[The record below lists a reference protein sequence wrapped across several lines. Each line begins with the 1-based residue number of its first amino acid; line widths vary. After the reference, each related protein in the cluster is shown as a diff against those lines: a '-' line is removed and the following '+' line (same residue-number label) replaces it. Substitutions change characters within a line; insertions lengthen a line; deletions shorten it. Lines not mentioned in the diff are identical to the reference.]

1 MNAINDSKLSEFCS
15 HFSPSNIRG
24 LHTLQSDAAAY
35 LSKEAFPTTRNERFK
50 YTRLQKL
57 LNANFS
63 AFETLSYEQI
73 SKYRIVKDVP
83 TIYVNGPQIFIP
95 QQLISS
101 VTISSITESTLAFH
115 SETYQDVFGA
125 MNTLYASNG
134 CSISVND
141 NATLDQ
147 PIQIIYLHSGGAHF
161 YRNQLK
167 FGSNSEAQIVLAHF
181 SISSSVGF
189 SHTHTQIEV
198 AQDARIK
205 LHKVQCCEEGQF
217 DFNEERIF
225 QDKQS
230 NFEINTVSLNG
241 SFIRN
246 DLSVQVQG
254 EHAETRLNGAYLLN
268 AQQHVA
274 NYTTIDHQV
283 PNCESFE
290 TYKGLIDDHATA
302 VFNGKV
308 FVRQDAQKTNA
319 FQSNANILLSENGSV
334 NSKPELEIY
343 ADDVK
348 CSHGST
354 TGQLD
359 ENALFYLKARGLS
372 TKAAKSLLLQA
383 FMDDVLQVF
392 QPEEL
397 RTFIFNVLATRF
409 NWQIED

>member
-1 MNAINDSKLSEFCS
+1 MSAITDSKLSEFCNQ
-15 HFSPSNIRG
+15 FLPTPIPG
-24 LHTLQSDAAAY
+24 LKTLQSDAAAF
-35 LSKEAFPTTRNERFK
+35 LSKEVFPTTRNERFK

-63 AFETLSYEQI
+63 AFETLSYEQLSAYQI
-73 SKYRIVKDVP
+73 IQDIP
-83 TIYVNGPQIFIP
+83 TIYVNGPQLFIP
-95 QQLISS
+95 QQLIAN
-101 VTISSITESTLAFH
+101 VTISSINDSTLAFQN
-115 SETYQDVFGA
+115 EAYKDVFGA

-134 CSISVND
+134 CMISLND
-141 NATLDQ
+141 GVTLDQ

-167 FGSNSEAQIVLAHF
+167 FGRNTEAQIVLAHF
-181 SISSSVGF
+181 SISNSVGF

-230 NFEINTVSLNG
+230 NFEINTVSLKG

-246 DLSVQVQG
+246 DLSAQVQG
-254 EHAETRLNGAYLLN
+254 EHAQTKLNGAYLLN
-268 AQQHVA
+268 ANQHVA

-397 RTFIFNVLATRF
+397 RAFIFKVLATRF

>member
-1 MNAINDSKLSEFCS
+1 MSAITDSKLSEFCNQ
-15 HFSPSNIRG
+15 FLPTPIPG
-24 LHTLQSDAAAY
+24 LKTLQSDAAAF
-35 LSKEAFPTTRNERFK
+35 LSKEVFPTTRNERFK

-63 AFETLSYEQI
+63 AFETLSYEQLSAYQI
-73 SKYRIVKDVP
+73 IQDIP
-83 TIYVNGPQIFIP
+83 TIYVNGPQLFIP
-95 QQLISS
+95 QQLIAN
-101 VTISSITESTLAFH
+101 VTISSINDSTLAFQN
-115 SETYQDVFGA
+115 EAYKDVFGA

-134 CSISVND
+134 CMISLND
-141 NATLDQ
+141 GVTLDQ

-161 YRNQLK
+161 HRNQLK
-167 FGSNSEAQIVLAHF
+167 FGRNTEAQIVLAHF
-181 SISSSVGF
+181 SISNSVGF

-230 NFEINTVSLNG
+230 NFEINTVSLKG

-246 DLSVQVQG
+246 DLSAQVQG
-254 EHAETRLNGAYLLN
+254 EHAQTKLNGAYLLN
-268 AQQHVA
+268 ANQHVA

-397 RTFIFNVLATRF
+397 RAFIFKVLATRF

>member
-1 MNAINDSKLSEFCS
+1 MNAIDSKLSGFCGQ
-15 HFSPSNIRG
+15 FSPSPIQALNT
-24 LHTLQSDAAAY
+24 LHGAANAF
-35 LSKEAFPTTRNERFK
+35 LAAEVFPTTRNERFK

-57 LNANFS
+57 QNAAFS
-63 AFETLSYEQI
+63 ALEPLSFEQLSTYKIIQ
-73 SKYRIVKDVP
+73 DAP
-83 TIYVNGPQIFIP
+83 TIYINGPHIFIP
-95 QQLISS
+95 EQLS
-101 VTISSITESTLAFH
+101 SSISIVSSLDSNIAFK
-115 SETYQDVFGA
+115 SEEFKDVFGA

-134 CSISVND
+134 CSITVKENT
-141 NATLDQ
+141 TLEG
-147 PIQIIYLHSGGAHF
+147 PIQIIFLHTGAQFF

-167 FGSNSEAQIVLAHF
+167 FGRNSEAQIVLAHF
-181 SISSSVGF
+181 SITDSIGF

-198 AQDARIK
+198 AQDARVK
-205 LHKVQCCEEGQF
+205 VHKVQACEDGHF

-225 QDKQS
+225 QDQQS
-230 NFEINTVSLNG
+230 NFEINTISLKG

-246 DLSVQVQG
+246 DLSAQVLG
-254 EHAETRLNGAYLLN
+254 EHAETKLNGAYLLN
-268 AQQHVA
+268 EQQHVA

-308 FVRQDAQKTNA
+308 FVRKDAQKTNA
-319 FQSNANILLSENGSV
+319 FQSNANILLSENASV

-372 TKAAKSLLLQA
+372 EKAAKTLLLQA

-397 RTFIFNVLATRF
+397 RTFIFKSLAVRF
-409 NWQIED
+409 NWQLED

>member
-1 MNAINDSKLSEFCS
+1 MNAITDSKLSEFCS
-15 HFSPSNIRG
+15 HFSPTNIQG
-24 LHTLQSDAAAY
+24 LHPLQSDAAAY
-35 LSKEAFPTTRNERFK
+35 LSKEVFPTTRNERFK

-57 LNANFS
+57 VNASFS
-63 AFETLSYEQI
+63 PFETLSYEQLSAFNI
-73 SKYRIVKDVP
+73 IEDVP
-83 TIYVNGPQIFIP
+83 TIYVNGPQIVIP
-95 QQLISS
+95 QQLS
-101 VTISSITESTLAFH
+101 SSISIVSSLNSNIAFK
-115 SETYQDVFGA
+115 SEEFKDVFGA

-134 CSISVND
+134 CSITVKENT
-141 NATLDQ
+141 TLEG

-167 FGSNSEAQIVLAHF
+167 FGRNSEAQIVLAHF
-181 SISSSVGF
+181 STTDSIGF

-205 LHKVQCCEEGQF
+205 LNKVQCCEEGQF

-230 NFEINTVSLNG
+230 NFEINTVSLKG

-397 RTFIFNVLATRF
+397 RAFIFKVLATRF

>member
-1 MNAINDSKLSEFCS
+1 MSAITDSKLSEFCNQ
-15 HFSPSNIRG
+15 FLPTPIPG
-24 LHTLQSDAAAY
+24 LKTLQSDAAAF
-35 LSKEAFPTTRNERFK
+35 LSKEVFPTTRNERFK

-63 AFETLSYEQI
+63 AFETLSYEQLSAYQI
-73 SKYRIVKDVP
+73 IQDIP
-83 TIYVNGPQIFIP
+83 TIYVNGPQLFIP
-95 QQLISS
+95 QQLIAN
-101 VTISSITESTLAFH
+101 VTISSINDSTLAFQN
-115 SETYQDVFGA
+115 EAYKDVFGA

-134 CSISVND
+134 CMISLND
-141 NATLDQ
+141 GVTLDQ

-161 YRNQLK
+161 HRNQLK
-167 FGSNSEAQIVLAHF
+167 FGRNTEAQIVLAHF
-181 SISSSVGF
+181 SISNSVGF

-230 NFEINTVSLNG
+230 NFEINTVSLKG

-246 DLSVQVQG
+246 DLSAQVQG
-254 EHAETRLNGAYLLN
+254 EHAQTKLNGAYLLN
-268 AQQHVA
+268 ANQHVA

-397 RTFIFNVLATRF
+397 RTFIFKVLATRF

>member
-1 MNAINDSKLSEFCS
+1 MSAITDSKLSEFCNQ
-15 HFSPSNIRG
+15 FLPTPIPG
-24 LHTLQSDAAAY
+24 LKTLQSDAAAF
-35 LSKEAFPTTRNERFK
+35 LSKEVFPTTRNERFK

-63 AFETLSYEQI
+63 AFETLSYEQLSAYQI
-73 SKYRIVKDVP
+73 IQDIP
-83 TIYVNGPQIFIP
+83 TIYVNGPQLFIP
-95 QQLISS
+95 QQLIAN
-101 VTISSITESTLAFH
+101 VTISSINDSTLAFQN
-115 SETYQDVFGA
+115 EAYKDVFGA

-134 CSISVND
+134 CMISLND
-141 NATLDQ
+141 GVTLDQ

-167 FGSNSEAQIVLAHF
+167 FGRNTEAQIVLAHL
-181 SISSSVGF
+181 SISNSVGF

-230 NFEINTVSLNG
+230 NFEINTVSLKG

-246 DLSVQVQG
+246 DLSAQVQG
-254 EHAETRLNGAYLLN
+254 EHAQTKLNGAYLLN
-268 AQQHVA
+268 ANQHVA

-397 RTFIFNVLATRF
+397 RAFIFKVLATRF

>member
-1 MNAINDSKLSEFCS
+1 MSAITDSKLSEFCNQ
-15 HFSPSNIRG
+15 FLPTPIPG
-24 LHTLQSDAAAY
+24 LKTLQSAAAAF
-35 LSKEAFPTTRNERFK
+35 LSKEVFPTTRNERFK

-63 AFETLSYEQI
+63 AFETLSYEQLSAYQI
-73 SKYRIVKDVP
+73 IQDIP
-83 TIYVNGPQIFIP
+83 TIYVNGPQLFIP
-95 QQLISS
+95 QQLIAN
-101 VTISSITESTLAFH
+101 VTISSINDSTLAFQN
-115 SETYQDVFGA
+115 EAYKDVFGA

-134 CSISVND
+134 CMISLND
-141 NATLDQ
+141 GVTLDQ

-167 FGSNSEAQIVLAHF
+167 FGRNTEAQIVLAHF
-181 SISSSVGF
+181 SISNSVGF

-230 NFEINTVSLNG
+230 NFEINTVSLKG

-246 DLSVQVQG
+246 DLSAQVQG
-254 EHAETRLNGAYLLN
+254 EHAQTKLNGAYLLN
-268 AQQHVA
+268 ANQHVA

-397 RTFIFNVLATRF
+397 RTFIFKVLATRF

>member
-35 LSKEAFPTTRNERFK
+35 LSKEVFPTTRNERFK

-73 SKYRIVKDVP
+73 SKYRIVKDVS

-101 VTISSITESTLAFH
+101 VTISPITESTLAFQ

-230 NFEINTVSLNG
+230 NFEINTISLNG

>member
-1 MNAINDSKLSEFCS
+1 MSAITDSKLSEFCNQ
-15 HFSPSNIRG
+15 FLPTPIPG
-24 LHTLQSDAAAY
+24 LKTLQSDAAAF
-35 LSKEAFPTTRNERFK
+35 LSKEVFPTTRNERFK

-63 AFETLSYEQI
+63 AFETLSYEQLSAYQI
-73 SKYRIVKDVP
+73 IQDIP
-83 TIYVNGPQIFIP
+83 TIYVNGPQLFIP
-95 QQLISS
+95 QQLIAN
-101 VTISSITESTLAFH
+101 VTISSINDSTLAFQN
-115 SETYQDVFGA
+115 EAYKDVFGA

-134 CSISVND
+134 CMISLND
-141 NATLDQ
+141 GITLDQ

-167 FGSNSEAQIVLAHF
+167 FGRNTEAQIVLAHL
-181 SISSSVGF
+181 SISNSVGF

-230 NFEINTVSLNG
+230 NFEINTVSLKG

-246 DLSVQVQG
+246 DLSAQVQG
-254 EHAETRLNGAYLLN
+254 EHAQTKLNGAYLLN
-268 AQQHVA
+268 ANQHVA

-397 RTFIFNVLATRF
+397 RAFIFKVLATRF

>member
-1 MNAINDSKLSEFCS
+1 MNAITDSKLSEFCS
-15 HFSPSNIRG
+15 QFSPTNIQG
-24 LHTLQSDAAAY
+24 LHTLQSDAAKF
-35 LSKEAFPTTRNERFK
+35 LSKEVFPSTRNERFK

-57 LNANFS
+57 LNASFS
-63 AFETLSYEQI
+63 PFETLSYEQLSAFNI
-73 SKYRIVKDVP
+73 IEDVP

-95 QQLISS
+95 QQLIAS
-101 VTISSITESTLAFH
+101 VTISSINDSALAFQN
-115 SETYQDVFGA
+115 EAYKDVFGA
-125 MNTLYASNG
+125 MNTLFASNG
-134 CSISVND
+134 CSITVND
-141 NATLDQ
+141 NVTLDQ
-147 PIQIIYLHSGGAHF
+147 PIQIIYVHSGGARF

-167 FGSNSEAQIVLAHF
+167 FGKNSEAQILLAHF
-181 SISSSVGF
+181 SISNISGF

-205 LHKVQCCEEGQF
+205 LHKVQCCEDGQF

-230 NFEINTVSLNG
+230 NFEINTVSLKG
-241 SFIRN
+241 TFIRN
-246 DLSVQVQG
+246 DLTAQVHG
-254 EHAETRLNGAYLLN
+254 EHAETKLNGAYLLN
-268 AQQHVA
+268 DHQHVA

-308 FVRQDAQKTNA
+308 FVRKDAQKTNA
-319 FQSNANILLSENGSV
+319 FQSNANILLSEYGSI

-392 QPEEL
+392 EPEEL
-397 RTFIFNVLATRF
+397 RTFIFKVLVNRF
-409 NWQIED
+409 NWQIEE

>member
-1 MNAINDSKLSEFCS
+1 MSAITDSKLSEFCNQ
-15 HFSPSNIRG
+15 FLPTPIPG
-24 LHTLQSDAAAY
+24 LKTLQSDAAAF
-35 LSKEAFPTTRNERFK
+35 LSKEVFPTTRNERFK

-63 AFETLSYEQI
+63 AFETLSYEQLSAYQI
-73 SKYRIVKDVP
+73 IQDIP
-83 TIYVNGPQIFIP
+83 TIYVNGPQLFIP
-95 QQLISS
+95 QQLIAN
-101 VTISSITESTLAFH
+101 VTISSINDSTLAFQN
-115 SETYQDVFGA
+115 EAYKDVFGA

-134 CSISVND
+134 CMISLND
-141 NATLDQ
+141 GVTLDQ

-167 FGSNSEAQIVLAHF
+167 FGRNTEAQIVLAHL
-181 SISSSVGF
+181 SISNSVGF

-217 DFNEERIF
+217 DFNEERIL

-230 NFEINTVSLNG
+230 NFEINTVSLKG

-246 DLSVQVQG
+246 DLSAQVQG
-254 EHAETRLNGAYLLN
+254 EHAQTKLNGAYLLN
-268 AQQHVA
+268 ANQHVA

-397 RTFIFNVLATRF
+397 RAFIFKVLATRF

>member
-1 MNAINDSKLSEFCS
+1 MSAITDSKLSEFCNQ
-15 HFSPSNIRG
+15 FLPTPIPG
-24 LHTLQSDAAAY
+24 LKTLQSDAAAF
-35 LSKEAFPTTRNERFK
+35 LSKEVFPTTRNERFK

-63 AFETLSYEQI
+63 AFETLSYEQLSAYQI
-73 SKYRIVKDVP
+73 IQDIP
-83 TIYVNGPQIFIP
+83 TIYVNGPQLFIP
-95 QQLISS
+95 QQLIAN
-101 VTISSITESTLAFH
+101 VTISSINDSTLAFQN
-115 SETYQDVFGA
+115 EAYKDVFGA

-134 CSISVND
+134 CMISLND
-141 NATLDQ
+141 GVTLDQ

-167 FGSNSEAQIVLAHF
+167 FGRNTEAQIVLAHF
-181 SISSSVGF
+181 SISNSVGF

-230 NFEINTVSLNG
+230 NFEINTVSLKG

-246 DLSVQVQG
+246 DLSAQVQG
-254 EHAETRLNGAYLLN
+254 EHAQTKLNGAYLLN
-268 AQQHVA
+268 ANQHVA

-397 RTFIFNVLATRF
+397 RTFIFKVLATRF